1 MKPAPWMVNER
12 RKICLACK
20 MYPTCPVVRDGEIWF
35 IDVPRC
41 PLNLLK
47 SFADMKWEKSFPPH
61 IEPIT
66 GCC

>member
-1 MKPAPWMVNER
+1 
-12 RKICLACK
+12 